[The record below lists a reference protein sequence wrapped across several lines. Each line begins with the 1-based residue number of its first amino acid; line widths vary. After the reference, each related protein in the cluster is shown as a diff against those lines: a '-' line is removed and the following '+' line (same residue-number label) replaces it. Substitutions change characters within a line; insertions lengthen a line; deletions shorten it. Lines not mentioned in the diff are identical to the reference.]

1 MARIP
6 LTVVGGFLGAGKTT
20 LLNYVL
26 TASPRRAAVLV
37 NDFGP
42 VDIDAGLIA
51 DRADNVIRLAN
62 GCVCCSMAGGMDDA
76 LARVLALDPL
86 PEWIVIEA
94 SGVSDPGR
102 IAQVGMADPLLQL
115 EGVVVLVDAGAI
127 RGVAADPLLADTVQ
141 RQLRAAD
148 VLVLNKIDL
157 VTPDSLA
164 AVQDWLREASGG
176 APVVRASEGRVDLG
190 VLIGGDEGTASG
202 HEAGHGCGHGDRH
215 GDGSVCGHGHG
226 GSHGDGFVCGHGHG
240 GSVVS
245 AHGDELGGVRVGGHM
260 PRHVDPS
267 DPAHPFQSWLWRAPA
282 LLDAGMLAERLKQLP
297 RDVLR
302 AKGWVRTSRH
312 GWVLVQFAGRRV
324 RFDTQARAP
333 ADRCE
338 PSLVVIGMRGVT
350 DMPAIT
356 AHLDL
361 AALRDVD
368 VDADVDVDFAPDAA
382 CAAPLR

>member
-20 LLNYVL
+20 LLNHVL

-51 DRADNVIRLAN
+51 ERADNVIRLAK

-115 EGVVVLVDAGAI
+115 EGVVVLADAGAI
-127 RGVAADPLLADTVQ
+127 REVAADPLLADTVQ

-148 VLVLNKIDL
+148 LLVLNKIDL
-157 VTPDSLA
+157 VVPDALA
-164 AVQDWLREASGG
+164 AVQDWLHEASGG
-176 APVVRASEGRVDLG
+176 APVVRVCEGRVDLQ

-202 HEAGHGCGHGDRH
+202 HEAEDGCGHDCGPACGHGDYPGGAHVGRH
-215 GDGSVCGHGHG
+215 IPH
-226 GSHGDGFVCGHGHG
+226 
-240 GSVVS
+240 
-245 AHGDELGGVRVGGHM
+245 
-260 PRHVDPS
+260 HVDPS

-282 LLDAGMLAERLKQLP
+282 VLDADMLAERLKQLP

-302 AKGWVRTSRH
+302 AKGWVRTGRH

-333 ADRCE
+333 ADQCE

-350 DMPAIT
+350 RMPAIA
-356 AHLDL
+356 AHLDR
-361 AALRDVD
+361 AALLDVD
-368 VDADVDVDFAPDAA
+368 VAVAHDAA
-382 CAAPLR
+382 CAVPLR

>member
-20 LLNYVL
+20 LLNHVL
-26 TASPRRAAVLV
+26 TTSARRAAVLV

-42 VDIDAGLIA
+42 VDVDAGLVSE
-51 DRADNVIRLAN
+51 RADNVIRLAN
-62 GCVCCSMAGGMDDA
+62 GCVCCSMAGGLDDA

-115 EGVVVLVDAGAI
+115 EGVVVLADAGAI
-127 RGVAADPLLADTVQ
+127 RDVAADPLLADTVQ

-148 VLVLNKIDL
+148 LLVLNKTDL
-157 VTPDSLA
+157 ATPAALA
-164 AVQDWLREASGG
+164 AVHDWLREASGG
-176 APVVRASEGRVDLG
+176 APVVQTREGRVDLRLLG
-190 VLIGGDEGTASG
+190 GEIGAMAHACGDGKA
-202 HEAGHGCGHGDRH
+202 HACGHGCGHTPWHD
-215 GDGSVCGHGHG
+215 
-226 GSHGDGFVCGHGHG
+226 
-240 GSVVS
+240 
-245 AHGDELGGVRVGGHM
+245 
-260 PRHVDPS
+260 DPS
-267 DPAHPFQSWLWRAPA
+267 DPVHPFQSWLWRAPA
-282 LLDAGMLAERLKQLP
+282 LLDADTLAERLKQLP

-302 AKGWVRTSRH
+302 AKGWVRTGRH

-333 ADRCE
+333 TGQHE
-338 PSLVVIGMRGVT
+338 PALVVIGMRGVT
-350 DMPAIT
+350 DMPAIA

-361 AALRDVD
+361 AALPGIEIARE
-368 VDADVDVDFAPDAA
+368 AA
-382 CAAPLR
+382 CAAVLR

>member
-20 LLNYVL
+20 LLNHVL

-51 DRADNVIRLAN
+51 ERADSVIRLSN
-62 GCVCCSMAGGMDDA
+62 GCVCCSMAGGLDDA

-86 PEWIVIEA
+86 PEWVVIEA

-115 EGVVVLVDAGAI
+115 EGVVVLADAGAI
-127 RGVAADPLLADTVQ
+127 RDIASDPLLADTVQ

-148 VLVLNKIDL
+148 LLVLNKTDL
-157 VTPDSLA
+157 SVPAALA
-164 AVQDWLREASGG
+164 ALQAWLGEASGG
-176 APVVRASEGRVDLG
+176 APVVQTREGRVDLR
-190 VLIGGDEGTASG
+190 LLCGGDAGMAAG
-202 HEAGHGCGHGDRH
+202 HEDGAGHVCDHGDGHGCTHP
-215 GDGSVCGHGHG
+215 
-226 GSHGDGFVCGHGHG
+226 
-240 GSVVS
+240 
-245 AHGDELGGVRVGGHM
+245 AHLAGGHAR
-260 PRHVDPS
+260 RHLPADS
-267 DPAHPFQSWLWRAPA
+267 AHPFHGWLWRAPA
-282 LLDAGMLAERLKQLP
+282 LLDADALAACLKQLP

-302 AKGWVRTSRH
+302 AKGWVRTDRD

-324 RFDTQARAP
+324 RFDTQASVP
-333 ADRCE
+333 VPPPE
-338 PSLVVIGMRGVT
+338 PGLVVIGMRGVS
-350 DMPAIT
+350 DLQAI
-356 AHLDL
+356 AARLDL
-361 AALRDVD
+361 AASQRLDS
-368 VDADVDVDFAPDAA
+368 AHETA